1 MEIKLTK
8 AEDLFKKYHLNPFE
22 CTPGADNRNMIK
34 AIKEAQRNA
43 IEYAL
48 QEASKNADADVY
60 FHGWLAEES
69 MKSGEPFEEGED
81 YEVYVINESILGIKD
96 ELFKLNNL

>member
-8 AEDLFKKYHLNPFE
+8 TEDIIKGCEHD
-22 CTPGADNRNMIK
+22 GAYIPVNEVIRL
-34 AIKEAQRNA
+34 IKEAQRNA

-48 QEASKNADADVY
+48 QQASENADADVY

-96 ELFKLNNL
+96 KLFKLNNL

>member
-48 QEASKNADADVY
+48 QEASKNADADYVLVDS
-60 FHGWLAEES
+60 FDR
-69 MKSGEPFEEGED
+69 MTGED
-81 YEVYVINESILGIKD
+81 IETYVINESILGIKNK
-96 ELFKLNNL
+96 LFKLNNL

>member
-1 MEIKLTK
+1 MEIKLKK

-22 CTPGADNRNMIK
+22 CTPSADNRNMIK

-48 QEASKNADADVY
+48 QEASKNADADYVLVDS
-60 FHGWLAEES
+60 FDR
-69 MKSGEPFEEGED
+69 MTGED
-81 YEVYVINESILGIKD
+81 IETYVINESILGIKD
-96 ELFKLNNL
+96 KLFKLNNL